1 MITKVLIVG
10 GYGTVGTALC
20 EMISTRHPD
29 IHIIIGGRS
38 LSKGQLAASKLV
50 NASAIKIDIQD
61 TDPLANLPALPE
73 AVIVSVN
80 DQQDHLLRAAI
91 RRNIPLIDI
100 TRWTERIQDARIIAG
115 MESPCS
121 PVIFASGWMAS
132 ATSIVIAAARGSI
145 IGVRGAYGVHSVHGV
160 HGAYGARGAH
170 DTHGDKDILPL
181 DHIEIDILFS
191 LQDQSGLDSVTH
203 FVNCHQPFDIWEN
216 GSPRTVNG
224 FSDSKKVTF
233 SGNRVYT
240 CRRLNTPEQMTL
252 AETGLAK
259 GISVRL
265 AFDSHITNTALAA
278 LVGSG
283 IWARLS
289 KKRRTSILHRTSG
302 STNAAHEFVVTVRN
316 KDTFSTFT
324 VMDPR
329 GQAHFTATSTF
340 GQLER
345 LLGLNGRIPSKPG
358 ISFPEEAIDVRRDIE
373 AMESFGVRFSCA
385 AKARKNFS
393 HVGPRR

>member
-1 MITKVLIVG
+1 MTTKILIVG

-29 IHIIIGGRS
+29 IHVIIGGRS

-50 NASAIKIDIQD
+50 NASAVKIDIQD
-61 TDPLANLPALPE
+61 ADPLANLPALPE

-100 TRWTERIQDARIIAG
+100 TRWTERVQDARIIAG
-115 MESPCS
+115 KESPRS
-121 PVIFASGWMAS
+121 PVVLASGWMAS
-132 ATSIVIAAARGSI
+132 ATSIVIAAARAGI
-145 IGVRGAYGVHSVHGV
+145 IGVRGAHGNE
-160 HGAYGARGAH
+160 
-170 DTHGDKDILPL
+170 DMTPL

-203 FVNCHQPFDIWEN
+203 FINCHQPFDIWEN
-216 GSPRTVNG
+216 GSIRTVNG

-233 SGNRVYT
+233 SGNRVFT

-265 AFDSHITNTALAA
+265 AFDSHFTNNALAA

-283 IWARLS
+283 IWGRLS

-324 VMDPR
+324 VMDPC
-329 GQAHFTATSTF
+329 GQAHFTAASTF

-345 LLGLNGRIPSKPG
+345 VLGLNGRIPPKPG
-358 ISFPEEAIDVRRDIE
+358 ISLPEEAIDVRRDIE
-373 AMESFGVRFSCA
+373 AMEYFGVRFFA
-385 AKARKNFS
+385 DGKTI
-393 HVGPRR
+393 

>member
-1 MITKVLIVG
+1 MTTKILIVG

-20 EMISTRHPD
+20 KMISTRHPD
-29 IHIIIGGRS
+29 IHVIIGGRS

-50 NASAIKIDIQD
+50 NASAVKIDIQD
-61 TDPLANLPALPE
+61 ADPLANLPALPE

-91 RRNIPLIDI
+91 RRNIPIIDI

-115 MESPCS
+115 KESPRS
-121 PVIFASGWMAS
+121 PVVLASGWMAS
-132 ATSIVIAAARGSI
+132 ATSIVIAAARGGI
-145 IGVRGAYGVHSVHGV
+145 IGVRGAYGAH
-160 HGAYGARGAH
+160 GARGAH

-216 GSPRTVNG
+216 GSIRTVNG

-265 AFDSHITNTALAA
+265 AFDSHFTNNALAA

-283 IWARLS
+283 IWGRLS

-329 GQAHFTATSTF
+329 GQAHFTAASTF

-345 LLGLNGRIPSKPG
+345 LLGLNGRIPPKPG

-373 AMESFGVRFSCA
+373 AMEYFGVRFFA
-385 AKARKNFS
+385 DGKTI
-393 HVGPRR
+393 

>member
-1 MITKVLIVG
+1 MKTKVLIVG

-29 IHIIIGGRS
+29 IHVIIGGRS

-61 TDPLANLPALPE
+61 ADPLANLPTLPE

-115 MESPCS
+115 KESPRS
-121 PVIFASGWMAS
+121 PVVLASGWMAS
-132 ATSIVIAAARGSI
+132 AASIVIAAARGGI
-145 IGVRGAYGVHSVHGV
+145 IGFRGAY
-160 HGAYGARGAH
+160 
-170 DTHGDKDILPL
+170 DTHDAHGKEDMTPL

-203 FVNCHQPFDIWEN
+203 FVNCHQPFDIWEK
-216 GSPRTVNG
+216 GSIRTVNG
-224 FSDSKKVTF
+224 FSDSKRETF

-265 AFDSHITNTALAA
+265 AFDSHFTNNALAA

-283 IWARLS
+283 IWGRLS

-302 STNAAHEFVVTVRN
+302 STSAAHEFVVTVWN

-329 GQAHFTATSTF
+329 GQAHFTAASTF
-340 GQLER
+340 SQLEK
-345 LLGLNGRIPSKPG
+345 LLGLNGRIPPKPG

-373 AMESFGVRFSCA
+373 AMKSFGVRFSCA
-385 AKARKNFS
+385 AKASKK
-393 HVGPRR
+393 